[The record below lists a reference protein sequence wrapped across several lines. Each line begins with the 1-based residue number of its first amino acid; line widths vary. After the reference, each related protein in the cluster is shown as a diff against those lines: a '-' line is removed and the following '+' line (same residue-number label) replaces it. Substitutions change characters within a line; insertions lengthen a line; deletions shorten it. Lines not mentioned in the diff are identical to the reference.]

1 MTHRDPMIPP
11 PSPQEGTR
19 CTRLMRL
26 AVVLS
31 DWTSVEFEVSS
42 YEIFADGCLV
52 AHFEDGGVQAFR
64 PVEWIDV
71 HRPRSARVVGQEDAA
86 RGLPR
91 GE

>member
-1 MTHRDPMIPP
+1 VRHRDPMVPRL
-11 PSPQEGTR
+11 SPQEGTR
-19 CTRLMRL
+19 CTRMMRL

-42 YEIFADGCLV
+42 YELFADGCLV
-52 AHFEDGGVQAFR
+52 AHFEDGGFQAFR

-71 HRPRSARVVGQEDAA
+71 YRSRSARVVGQEDAA
-86 RGLPR
+86 RKLPR

>member
-31 DWTSVEFEVSS
+31 DWTSVELEVSS
-42 YEIFADGCLV
+42 YEFFADGCLV
-52 AHFEDGGVQAFR
+52 VHFEDGGVQTFL
-64 PVEWIDV
+64 PGEWIDV
-71 HRPRSARVVGQEDAA
+71 HRPRS
-86 RGLPR
+86 P
-91 GE
+91 